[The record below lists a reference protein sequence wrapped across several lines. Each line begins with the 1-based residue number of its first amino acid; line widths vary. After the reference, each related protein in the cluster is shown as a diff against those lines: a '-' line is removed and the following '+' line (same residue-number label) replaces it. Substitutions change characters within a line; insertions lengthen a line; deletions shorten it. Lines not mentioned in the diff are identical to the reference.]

1 MYCFSV
7 SAFWSTMSTVREY
20 VSFSGIVY
28 VAFFVSPAKQKRD
41 ICTAFPAAAS
51 GAATAA

>member
-1 MYCFSV
+1 MFNLSSVIHIFNLLKTKTRV

-28 VAFFVSPAKQKRD
+28 VAFFLFFLVRH
-41 ICTAFPAAAS
+41 IFL
-51 GAATAA
+51 